1 MGNSKEEET
10 SLNELVIRTATPADA
25 PALYAL
31 VSSHQAEGHLLPRTI
46 DDIREHA
53 HHFVVCDVGGAL
65 KACAELAPLSARLA
79 EVRSLVVAGDYR
91 RVGVA
96 ARLVGELR
104 TRATASGFTSL
115 CALTHDAR
123 FFVRQNFSIVP
134 HVWLPEKI
142 AKDCHG
148 CALFRQC
155 GQYAMLLPLTDIVRR
170 GVRPAAAPRRVAV
183 A

>member
-1 MGNSKEEET
+1 M
-10 SLNELVIRTATPADA
+10 
-25 PALYAL
+25 
-31 VSSHQAEGHLLPRTI
+31 
-46 DDIREHA
+46 RERA
-53 HHFVVCDVGGAL
+53 SRFVVCDVGGVI

-79 EVRSLVVAGDYR
+79 EIRSLVVAEDFR

-96 ARLVGELR
+96 ARLVGDLR
-104 TRATASGFTSL
+104 ARAKAAGFDSL
-115 CALTHDAR
+115 CALSHDPQ

-142 AKDCHG
+142 AKDCQA

-155 GQYAMLLPLTDIVRR
+155 GQQALLLPLTDVARY
-170 GVRPAAAPRRVAV
+170 GSRPAAPARHVAV

>member
-1 MGNSKEEET
+1 MVD
-10 SLNELVIRTATPADA
+10 ELVIRTATTADA
-25 PALYAL
+25 PALYTLIA
-31 VSSHQAEGHLLPRTI
+31 SHQAEGHLLPRTI
-46 DDIREHA
+46 EDVRDHA
-53 HHFVVCDVGGAL
+53 HHFVVCDVGGVL
-65 KACAELAPLSARLA
+65 KACAELAPLSSRLA
-79 EVRSLVVAGDYR
+79 EVRSLVVAHDFR

-96 ARLVGELR
+96 ARLVGEIR
-104 TRATASGFTSL
+104 VRAKAAGFTSL

-123 FFVRQNFSIVP
+123 FFIRQNFSIVP

-155 GQYAMLLPLTDIVRR
+155 GQHAMLLPLTEVVRT
-170 GVRPAAAPRRVAV
+170 GTKPAVAPRHVAV